1 MFTMKPGVV
10 CSACNQYR
18 DDYQTCS
25 FPKVKNGASCFIS
38 RIMHMLLSQIKSL
51 TF

>member
-10 CSACNQYR
+10 CFACNQYR